1 MESTSG
7 KVCPVCGQASS
18 GDAQFCVKC
27 GARIAAAPSG
37 GNAAPAPQNAGR
49 NNKLGIG
56 IGVGVAAAVVAFAI
70 VGVVVL
76 LFMVNVM
83 QASNLK
89 KELMRDWTRVEGE
102 DGAYILCILDF
113 TEDEIEYR
121 LETGY
126 SWMDTTV
133 ANYDYKVVNK
143 NTIKVL
149 RYGNKW
155 ETITVEFNKD
165 KTMMTVRPALTSVDS
180 VEYWFNLD

>member
-1 MESTSG
+1 
-7 KVCPVCGQASS
+7 
-18 GDAQFCVKC
+18 
-27 GARIAAAPSG
+27 
-37 GNAAPAPQNAGR
+37 
-49 NNKLGIG
+49 
-56 IGVGVAAAVVAFAI
+56 
-70 VGVVVL
+70 
-76 LFMVNVM
+76 
-83 QASNLK
+83 
-89 KELMRDWTRVEGE
+89 
-102 DGAYILCILDF
+102 
-113 TEDEIEYR
+113 

-126 SWMDTTV
+126 SWMNTTV